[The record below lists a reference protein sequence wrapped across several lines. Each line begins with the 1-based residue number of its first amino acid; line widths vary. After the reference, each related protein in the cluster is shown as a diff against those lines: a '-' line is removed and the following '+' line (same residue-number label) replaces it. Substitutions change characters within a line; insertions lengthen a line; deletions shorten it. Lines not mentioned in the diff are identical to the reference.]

1 MFILNILIKYFH
13 FLRNSMDVESH
24 RTASKIEVFLLNARK
39 LVFAAQKPANHFQS
53 KKENTLKYRICF

>member
-1 MFILNILIKYFH
+1 
-13 FLRNSMDVESH
+13 MDVESH